1 MKRPLAALVAVL
13 VALTV
18 MAPGPPDRAEQLKVD
33 NGTWEIEPFF
43 DNSTGGSI
51 YGVTLAGLE
60 CKYGL
65 ATAGEHADFQIG
77 VTLSGVAYDNNE
89 WDYGWSQDVTVAFHK
104 DPTATKDSDG
114 YIGILADPVSWNGD
128 DDGSQ
133 FVVDEIALSLVGPSG
148 QTVGQATTVDGGGTM
163 ITGPTF
169 GTPVKMDQN
178 GWDYSPELGAIV
190 VPLLAAADQVDDLA
204 SQGYQVSVDFSVIF
218 PHPGGVDGTA
228 SGSGSTPILMTI
240 EPSPDLE
247 YVQIEPLT
255 TSTVEWNGDD
265 DGSGIVNGTLTLY
278 DMYGN
283 EKGAWQYEEFPVTF
297 GSASG
302 DVAP

>member
-148 QTVGQATTVDGGGTM
+148 QTVGQATTADGGGLVVS
-163 ITGPTF
+163 GPSYSV
-169 GTPVKMDQN
+169 PVKMDQN
-178 GWDYSPELGAIV
+178 GWDYNPDLGAIV
-190 VPLLAAADQVDDLA
+190 VPLLAAGDQVDDLETDGYWVHA
-204 SQGYQVSVDFSVIF
+204 SVSVRVLDAS
-218 PHPGGVDGTA
+218 GTKIG
-228 SGSGSTPILMTI
+228 SGSGEGSADIVKVDDM
-240 EPSPDLE
+240 DYD
-247 YVQIEPLT
+247 YVRIQPLLAE
-255 TSTVEWNGDD
+255 SVDWNGDD

-278 DMYGN
+278 DMNGTL
-283 EKGAWQYEEFPVTF
+283 KGEWEYVELPVTF